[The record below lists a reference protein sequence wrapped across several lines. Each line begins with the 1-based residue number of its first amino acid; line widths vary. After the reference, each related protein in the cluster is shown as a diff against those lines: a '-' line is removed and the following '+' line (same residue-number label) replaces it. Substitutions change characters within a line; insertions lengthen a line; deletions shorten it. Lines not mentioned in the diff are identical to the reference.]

1 MPRRATGV
9 LERRKEMAERWR
21 SSEFGWTTAR
31 AHLESS
37 SSVEAANGL
46 CNIILESI
54 RKVMLK
60 VVAPW
65 RIVIIKTALFSRMIA
80 P

>member
-1 MPRRATGV
+1 MPKRATGV

-37 SSVEAANGL
+37 SVEAANGL

-60 VVAPW
+60 VLAPW
-65 RIVIIKTALFSRMIA
+65 RIVIIKTALFSRVIA